1 MTVRTRVTSHEVQRL
16 EFPVDQT
23 YDEFRD
29 RYERAVPAFDAS
41 RWGDVDPRDLD
52 WATVQANADAAAPR
66 GFLLY
71 LRNEVDL
78 VMRLAGHPER
88 CTSYLMGNHTIAE
101 RMYRHD
107 HAVMLY
113 APLRTQI
120 HEDPDGQVWFTID
133 RPSTRFASFDDP
145 RIAEVGVELDHK
157 VADLLTAL
165 DVDST
170 AILRA

>member
-1 MTVRTRVTSHEVQRL
+1 MTHRTHVIAHEVQRL
-16 EFPVDQT
+16 EIPVDQG

-29 RYERAVPAFDAS
+29 SYERAVPAFDPA
-41 RWGDVDPRDLD
+41 RYADLDPQDID
-52 WATVQANADAAAPR
+52 WATVRATTDADAPH

-71 LRNEVDL
+71 LRAEVDTI
-78 VMRLAGHPER
+78 MRLAGHPER

-120 HEDPDGQVWFTID
+120 HEDRDGGTRT
-133 RPSTRFASFDDP
+133 RPQGR
-145 RIAEVGVELDHK
+145 
-157 VADLLTAL
+157 
-165 DVDST
+165 
-170 AILRA
+170 

>member
-1 MTVRTRVTSHEVQRL
+1 MTDRPRVVAHEVHRL
-16 EFPVDQT
+16 EIPVDLS

-29 RYERAVPAFDAS
+29 RYERAVPAFDLDRYA
-41 RWGDVDPRDLD
+41 GLDPHDTD
-52 WATVQANADAAAPR
+52 WATIQATTDADATH

-71 LRNEVDL
+71 LRVEVDL
-78 VMRLAGHPER
+78 IMRLAGHPER

-101 RMYRHD
+101 RMYRHN

-120 HEDPDGQVWFTID
+120 HEDHDGGVWFTID
-133 RPSTRFASFDDP
+133 RPSTRFGSFDDP
-145 RIAEVGVELDHK
+145 RITEVGVQLDHK

-165 DVDST
+165 EVDAS
-170 AILRA
+170 AVLRA

>member
-1 MTVRTRVTSHEVQRL
+1 MTGRAHVVAHEVQRL
-16 EFPVDQT
+16 EIPVDLS

-29 RYERAVPAFDAS
+29 RYEQAVPAFDLQRFADLDPS
-41 RWGDVDPRDLD
+41 RID
-52 WATVQANADAAAPR
+52 WATVQATTDTAAPH

-71 LRNEVDL
+71 LRAEVDL
-78 VMRLAGHPER
+78 IMRIAGHPER

-120 HEDPDGQVWFTID
+120 HEDREGAVWFTID

-145 RIAEVGVELDHK
+145 RITEVGVELDHK
-157 VADLLTAL
+157 VADLLGAL
-165 DVDST
+165 GVDAS
-170 AILRA
+170 AVLRS